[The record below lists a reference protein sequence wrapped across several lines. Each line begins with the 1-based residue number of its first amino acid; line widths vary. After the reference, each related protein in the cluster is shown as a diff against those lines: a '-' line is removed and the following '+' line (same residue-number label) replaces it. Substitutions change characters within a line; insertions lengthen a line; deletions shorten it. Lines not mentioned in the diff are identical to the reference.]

1 MQSGRLLL
9 SGLLIT
15 GCMGLV
21 AGCSSAPKKN
31 APTKSVQANKNKTEK
46 IEYIIH
52 NAPESTTHQGKVV
65 AGLASKKQTQA
76 TRQHSAAQKKAQQQ
90 AQLRQQYQKK
100 WALKQQQERQRS
112 EAQQKWQQKQQ
123 AADQVVRLKASQ
135 QQRQQQWQ
143 QQAKQQ
149 QAKKQQY
156 HQQWQQQQN
165 RLKQQQQAQVSRPVQ
180 PVGYGGRG
188 VGNYYATSLSGN
200 FAHRPELQRFINR
213 MSARHGFNKN
223 YLYGVFSQTRNRDD
237 VARLWAGNNGGSSS
251 GRGWYNYRSKFVTP
265 ANIQKGVQFWNQHR
279 AHLQRASQRYGVDP
293 EYIVGIMGVETRWG
307 RILGKHRVIDAL
319 TTSAIVNKRRSKF
332 FFKELENYLLMT
344 RSERMDPLQP
354 KGSYAGAMGYGQF
367 MPSSFRAFAV
377 DFDGD
382 GVRDLWNP
390 VDAIGSVANYFAKHK
405 WKQGQPVAVPA
416 RVTSMAYTGM
426 PDGYKVKYSTAGL
439 AKRGIR
445 PRSGNWSKTG
455 RTHLLALT
463 TVPGGIKEP
472 WIGYHNFYVITRYN
486 HSNYY
491 AMAVHQLAKGV
502 KKKRGGGRY
511 ALR

>member
-1 MQSGRLLL
+1 MHSGKLLL

-15 GCMGLV
+15 GCMGLIT
-21 AGCSSAPKKN
+21 GCSSAPNKK
-31 APTKSVQANKNKTEK
+31 ATPKQAQLDKNESAKTE
-46 IEYIIH
+46 YLVRQT
-52 NAPESTTHQGKVV
+52 PEKSAQQYQVP
-65 AGLASKKQTQA
+65 AGLPMKKQTQQTSQYTA
-76 TRQHSAAQKKAQQQ
+76 RKNEQAQARLKYQREWAAKQQQEEQRAKYQREWELKQKQNKQVQTASLNVSQQQ
-90 AQLRQQYQKK
+90 AQ
-100 WALKQQQERQRS
+100 QE
-112 EAQQKWQQKQQ
+112 
-123 AADQVVRLKASQ
+123 
-135 QQRQQQWQ
+135 
-143 QQAKQQ
+143 AKRR
-149 QAKKQQY
+149 QY
-156 HQQWQQQQN
+156 HQQWQQKQN
-165 RLKQQQQAQVSRPVQ
+165 QQQAQANRQPVVQ
-180 PVGYGGRG
+180 SVGYGGRG
-188 VGNYYATSLSGN
+188 VGNYSAASLGGN
-200 FAHRPELQRFINR
+200 FAGNPQLLSFINR
-213 MSARHGFNKN
+213 MSARHGFSKS
-223 YLYGVFSQTRNRDD
+223 YLNGVFSQARNRDD

-251 GRGWYNYRSKFVTP
+251 GRGWYNYRSKFVTA
-265 ANIQKGVQFWNQHR
+265 ANIQKGAQFWNQNR

-382 GVRDLWNP
+382 GIRDLWNP
-390 VDAIGSVANYFAKHK
+390 VDAIGSVANYFSKHG
-405 WKQGQPVAVPA
+405 WKRGQEVAVPA
-416 RVTSMAYTGM
+416 RVSSMAYTSM
-426 PDGYKVKYSTAGL
+426 PDGYKVRYSTSGL
-439 AKRGIR
+439 SKKGIQ
-445 PRSGNWSKTG
+445 PRNGGWSNTG

-502 KKKRGGGRY
+502 QKKVGGGQY